1 MKNNILQQWLDK
13 WDLIPSDG
21 AKVLKINKSKVSEYL
36 SDKSDRTLPDYVA
49 AHIETFDLLA
59 KTKAKNL
66 IKQRLQ

>member
-1 MKNNILQQWLDK
+1 MKNDILKQWLDK
-13 WDLIPSDG
+13 WELIPSDG

-59 KTKAKNL
+59 PTKAKDL
-66 IKQRLQ
+66 IKKRLK

>member
-59 KTKAKNL
+59 KTKAINL